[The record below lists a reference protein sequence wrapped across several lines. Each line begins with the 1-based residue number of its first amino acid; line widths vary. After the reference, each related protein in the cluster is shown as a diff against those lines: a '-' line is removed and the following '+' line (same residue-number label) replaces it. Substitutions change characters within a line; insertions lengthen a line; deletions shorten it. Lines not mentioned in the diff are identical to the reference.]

1 MAVIDEINAREDF
14 QLHMNFR
21 PGEIQLLN
29 NYAIMHS
36 RTAYED
42 YPDPALKR
50 DLIRLWLTVDGDMG
64 LPAEMA
70 ERGLTARSVAFAR

>member
-1 MAVIDEINAREDF
+1 
-14 QLHMNFR
+14 
-21 PGEIQLLN
+21 
-29 NYAIMHS
+29 MHS

-70 ERGLTARSVAFAR
+70 ERGLTARSVAFTR